1 MHSLAGLRN
10 QMRAWEGCCA
20 VAKRL
25 GSGSA
30 THYLFGS
37 PNSSDSISIHFKA
50 KVVHV
55 RDFPRAPVAKHPP
68 CNAGVSGLIP
78 GWGAKDP
85 KCCRGTKPMRHNWNL
100 RQPKTNKQ
108 TQNRSVLH
116 VVGT

>member
-10 QMRAWEGCCA
+10 QMRAWGGCCE

-30 THYLFGS
+30 THYLFVS
-37 PNSSDSISIHFKA
+37 PNSSDSISIHL
-50 KVVHV
+50 KVKVGHV

-68 CNAGVSGLIP
+68 CNAGVSGSIP

-85 KCCRGTKPMRHNWNL
+85 TCCRVTKPKSRN
-100 RQPKTNKQ
+100 
-108 TQNRSVLH
+108 
-116 VVGT
+116 